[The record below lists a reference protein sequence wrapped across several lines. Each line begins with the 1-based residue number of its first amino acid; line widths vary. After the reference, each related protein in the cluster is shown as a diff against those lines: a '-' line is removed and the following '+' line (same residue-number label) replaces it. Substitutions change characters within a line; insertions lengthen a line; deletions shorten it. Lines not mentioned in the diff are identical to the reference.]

1 MSPPLRRSAMEPTS
15 RDTAVSTRPDSP
27 AEISHRARTIAF
39 LTGGDR
45 FEDWFDKVG
54 ISVATFRDELT
65 GGWLFNYIDAMRTAG
80 IRTVLLFGSA
90 RVRVPIR
97 FVHRPTQ
104 TPVCLMPTPWASRKI
119 RAAHDRF
126 LPGSKVASS
135 LASYAATPIWHLA
148 RELRREGCDA
158 ILCQEYEHPRFDA
171 CVVLGRSLG
180 LPVFATF
187 QGGSEPPIR
196 VERLLRRLS
205 VSRCDG
211 LIVGASSEIER
222 IRRTYGVEADK
233 IGHIPNPMDVVG
245 WRPIDRSYARAQV
258 GIPQGSCVVAW
269 HGHAQVRRKGLDILL
284 DAWDLVCARYTR
296 RNVLLLLVGT
306 GRNTADLRRRTS
318 GNPSILWIDRYLLDR
333 DELWRYLSAADI
345 YCLPSRS
352 EGFAVAP
359 IEAMSCGLPVVA
371 TDVSGVQDLLAG
383 GEEGG
388 GVIVPPEDPFA
399 LAAALHRLVEDDEL
413 ARELG
418 RRARRRAEQE
428 FSLEI
433 VGGRLRR
440 FLFPDGQ
447 VAGA

>member
-1 MSPPLRRSAMEPTS
+1 MSPPPRRSAMEPTS
-15 RDTAVSTRPDSP
+15 RDTAVSTRADSP
-27 AEISHRARTIAF
+27 AGISHRPPTVAF

-54 ISVATFRDELT
+54 ISLATFRDELT
-65 GGWLFNYIDAMRTAG
+65 GGWLFNYIEAMQTAG

-158 ILCQEYEHPRFDA
+158 ILCQEYEHPRFDV
-171 CVVLGRSLG
+171 CVALGRSLG
-180 LPVFATF
+180 LPVFATY
-187 QGGSEPPIR
+187 QGGRETPSR
-196 VERLLRRLS
+196 VGRAFRRLS
-205 VSRCDG
+205 IRRCDG
-211 LIVGASSEIER
+211 LIVAAGSEIER
-222 IRRTYGVEADK
+222 IQETYGVESGR
-233 IGHIPNPMDVVG
+233 IGHIPNPMDVEG
-245 WRPIDRSYARAQV
+245 WPPIDRTRARAKL
-258 GIPQGSCVVAW
+258 GIPQGSRVVVW
-269 HGHAQVRRKGLDILL
+269 HGHAQIRRKGLDILL

-296 RNVLLLLVGT
+296 RKPLLLLVGT
-306 GRNTADLRRRTS
+306 GRNTAELRRRTS

-333 DELWRYLSAADI
+333 EELWRYLSAADI

-399 LAAALHRLVEDDEL
+399 LAMALHRLVEDDEL

-428 FSLEI
+428 FSLDI